1 MYKLFESSWRDDA
14 VVQDVKKGWYTDP
27 TRVRKINHIGKYYNV
42 PGPHICQPSPQ
53 RTPVL
58 MQAGTSSSGKRFAA
72 KNAEAIFVAG
82 HSPSVVAKS
91 IKDIR
96 AQAKEFG
103 RGEYSVKFLAMMCPV
118 LGKTEEE
125 AKAKYEEYLSYGSED
140 GAFALFGGWT
150 GIDLAK
156 YGDDEE
162 LRHVESN
169 AIRLVAE
176 LSNLWELML
185 KNIFKV
191 CG

>member
-1 MYKLFESSWRDDA
+1 MKQDERYAIADEYLEVMYKLWESSWRDD
-14 VVQDVKKGWYTDP
+14 VVIRDAKRGVYTDP
-27 TRVRKINHIGKYYNV
+27 TGVREINHVGKYFNV
-42 PGPHICQPSPQ
+42 PGPHICQAISQ

-58 MQAGTSSSGKRFAA
+58 MQAGTSSSGRRFAA

-91 IKDIR
+91 VQDIR
-96 AQAKEFG
+96 VQAKEFG
-103 RGEYSVKFLAMMCPV
+103 CDTAAVKFLAMICPV

-150 GIDLAK
+150 GIDLSK

-162 LRHVESN
+162 LRQVESN
-169 AIRLVAE
+169 AIR
-176 LSNLWELML
+176 
-185 KNIFKV
+185 
-191 CG
+191 